1 MKIEYAIML
10 DLSLAPTTDA
20 DVGLYDS
27 SFCWITGPGYDG
39 DNPPE
44 NPPPNPTTSSP
55 QLIWKSGILGKDGIG
70 PISQTADPSDGGFY
84 ATVGGTR
91 VTVRNLVPGSTTPFS
106 EYLRANGIN
115 IQRCRARLFIVFDGE
130 FQQARE
136 FMVDRYAH
144 NDAAITFDLRDTWY
158 IIHRDLVLGR
168 VTRSRFPLAPEDSIG
183 AILPLCIGEIPK
195 AKLIPV
201 ASQRDPVNVV
211 RYKPG
216 VGELNLVHGEHSVT
230 RVQNLTSFSRPID
243 GPLTCRIIAA
253 GNPAYGADD
262 SRLVGKYIG
271 GVLGEKFYTL
281 KITANS
287 AESPTLNY
295 IVLTLSDDFRDEDGA
310 VFEPPTSAAQFML
323 QVFAHSNFQV
333 ACGQSIKEFRS
344 GATGI
349 LFGWDEDRARFVD
362 MSFPV
367 NRILSA
373 HPAGDYSPLP
383 GPAGILILPDGKDY
397 LLPPEREALEV
408 GDVRMGLQPSSTSFV
423 GDVSNILEA
432 SRATPVVNTF
442 PSGGFS
448 PVGSPAPAI
457 VDRDFDSKY
466 EIGWLLK
473 PSLNGNGY
481 ARNSGFPFASTI
493 AVFDFFFP
501 DGFTVKSSE
510 KIAIALDFDL
520 KLSSKGSGAAQ
531 YAVSVWADLR
541 SATQTSLA
549 GISNVPLV
557 NKDGT
562 PFAATGLHPGTGGA
576 TYEYRGLSGRL
587 YPADGTENG
596 TAYIVVSNPT
606 MMQILA
612 SNPDLVKSFRLRIG
626 INLKYECAYQG
637 MLTSDEYPVS
647 FALREIALFRQ
658 WERYSGDYYAPVT
671 GVKFGDSWGGRR
683 STSDAVATVSDAIEY
698 FIRERDGAPEA
709 VDTESFDTAARDS
722 SIWRVGRQVNEERSS
737 LDYIRELLK
746 AGFFCIVPGVDG
758 KRVLRRIDGHPQEA
772 RLLSEADIIKGS
784 LGTAE
789 LIDVDRAYTSV
800 DFSYHYNPASDK
812 YESRIAVF
820 HEEEDEFP
828 ASDEM
833 ENGAPIWQSWVIGVS
848 SYGNAKHL
856 WELAHAAWLVTR
868 RKKVAKLELPWV
880 NRNEAEHFDLPY
892 FLAML
897 YLEWLGVP
905 KERVKLRL
913 PLTPEN
919 AQILLMDSFRLQD
932 QKRTGGSWFWHKV
945 DNIVIDTTKDE
956 VELSLYRRVTEEA
969 NAPEQVLIEESLD
982 AEDLIQEGL
991 EETETIEEVV

>member
-1 MKIEYAIML
+1 MKIEYALML
-10 DLSLAPTTDA
+10 DTRGAGSDA

-27 SFCWITGPGYDG
+27 SFCWITGQGYDS
-39 DNPPE
+39 E
-44 NPPPNPTTSSP
+44 NPPTSPPVNPVTNSP
-55 QLIWKSGILGKDGIG
+55 QLDWKAGVLAKAGIG

-91 VTVRNLVPGSTTPFS
+91 VTVRNLVPGTSTPFS
-106 EYLRANGIN
+106 EYLRANEIN

-158 IIHRDLVLGR
+158 LIHRELVLGR

-201 ASQRDPVNVV
+201 ASQRDPVNIV

-216 VGELNLVHGEHSVT
+216 VGDLPVVFGEHSVT
-230 RVQNLTSFSRPID
+230 RVHNLVSVTRPID
-243 GPLTCRIIAA
+243 GPLTCRIVAA
-253 GNPAYGADD
+253 GNPPYTENDP
-262 SRLVGKYIG
+262 RLVGKYIG
-271 GVLGEKFYTL
+271 GVLGEKFFTL
-281 KITANS
+281 KILANS
-287 AESPTLNY
+287 AESPSLDY
-295 IVLTLSDDFRDEDGA
+295 IILTLSDDFRDEDGA
-310 VFEPPTSAAQFML
+310 VFEPPNSVAQFML

-333 ACGQSIKEFRS
+333 AGGGAIKGFKS
-344 GATGI
+344 GGTGL

-367 NRILSA
+367 NRIESF
-373 HPAGDYSPLP
+373 HPAGDYAPLP
-383 GPAGILILPDGKDY
+383 GLAGALLLPDGKDY
-397 LLPPEREALEV
+397 LLPPEREAFEV
-408 GDVRMGLQPSSTSFV
+408 SDVRMGQQPSPTLFLGV
-423 GDVSNILEA
+423 TSNILEA
-432 SRATPVVNTF
+432 SRDIPVLNTF
-442 PSGGFS
+442 PTGGFS
-448 PVGSPAPAI
+448 PTGSPAPLI

-466 EIGWLLK
+466 EIGWMLK

-481 ARNSGFPFASTI
+481 ARNSGFPFDSTI

-531 YAVSVWADLR
+531 YAVSVSADLL

-549 GISNVPLV
+549 GISKVPLV

-612 SNPDLVKSFRLRIG
+612 SNPDLVKSCRLRIG
-626 INLKYECAYQG
+626 IHLKHECAYQG

-658 WERYSGDYYAPVT
+658 WERYSGDYYAPLT
-671 GVKFGDSWGGRR
+671 GVKFGDTWGGRK
-683 STSDAVATVSDAIEY
+683 STSDAVSTVSEAIEY
-698 FIRERDGAPEA
+698 LIREHDGKPE
-709 VDTESFDTAARDS
+709 VIDTGSFDTASRTPT
-722 SIWRVGRQVNEERSS
+722 IWKVGRQVNEERSS

-746 AGFFCIVPGVDG
+746 AGFFCIVPGIDG
-758 KRVLRRIDGHPQEA
+758 KRVLRRIDGHPETA
-772 RLLSEADIIKGS
+772 RLITESDIIRGS
-784 LGTAE
+784 LSAAE

-828 ASDEM
+828 AHDEM
-833 ENGAPIWQSWVIGVS
+833 EDGVPVWQSWVIGVS

-905 KERVKLRL
+905 KERVKFRL

-919 AQILLMDSFRLQD
+919 AQILLMDSYRFQD
-932 QKRTGGSWFWHKV
+932 QKRTGGSWYWHKV

-969 NAPEQVLIEESLD
+969 NAPEHELIEETLD
-982 AEDLIQEGL
+982 AEDVIQEGID
-991 EETETIEEVV
+991 ETDTIEEVL